1 MIYDT
6 LNKLPCYLGISENM
20 DKAIRFL
27 MEYVPGENAR
37 MEVDGKNVYG
47 YLSEPGFL
55 PAEEAKW
62 EAHKNYIDI
71 HVEYKAGESVGVC
84 ALNEIKAWGEYN
96 AEKDVVLSDQGGVG
110 SLVCM
115 VENSFLVTFP
125 WDAHK
130 PRIGEGTGRK
140 LILKVLCDVQEG

>member
-27 MEYVPGENAR
+27 MDYVPGENGR
-37 MEVDGKNVYG
+37 IEIDGKKVYAS
-47 YLSEPGFL
+47 LSEPAFR
-55 PAEEAKW
+55 AVEDAKW

-71 HVEYKAGESVGVC
+71 HVDYEAGESIGVC
-84 ALNEIKAWGEYN
+84 ALDEVKGWEEYN
-96 AEKDVVLSDQGGVG
+96 AEKDVVFSLEPGVG
-110 SLVCM
+110 SLIHLAK
-115 VENSFLVTFP
+115 NSFLVTFP

-130 PRIGEGTGRK
+130 PVIGEGTGRK
-140 LILKVLCDVQEG
+140 LVVKILCDLQEG